1 MKCQP
6 RRLAL
11 GVGTLLCLL
20 IALCLGILLDL
31 REDVAHLSFFSSPS
45 QLLSREVVAA
55 EPKSSCPAEDF
66 VDSLDFERLGAKYLK
81 QGKYKLAQRCFEK
94 WVSRLERNPKSR
106 PVDLAI
112 ALGNVGWALQGQGEN
127 SQAIPLLERSLLL
140 FQGESGFEKEKL
152 IFWQSNL
159 AYAKKQVG
167 DFEAAEKLLKQALAI
182 AEREFASIRHCG

>member
-1 MKCQP
+1 MPAAKISLGCRHSFVSVDCTLFGHP
-6 RRLAL
+6 LGFERGRRAI
-11 GVGTLLCLL
+11 G
-20 IALCLGILLDL
+20 A
-31 REDVAHLSFFSSPS
+31 FSSPS

-140 FQGESGFEKEKL
+140 FLGESGFEKEKL